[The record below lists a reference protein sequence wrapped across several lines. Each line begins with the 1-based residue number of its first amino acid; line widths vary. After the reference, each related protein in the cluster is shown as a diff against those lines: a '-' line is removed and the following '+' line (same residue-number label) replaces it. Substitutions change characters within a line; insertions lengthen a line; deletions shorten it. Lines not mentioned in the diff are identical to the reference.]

1 MPDTCSQKKKA
12 KLKHYKKRLAH
23 RAKIKGMEESGRPKP
38 ETTGVGDFVKALE
51 VINNIIETNSS

>member
-1 MPDTCSQKKKA
+1 MPDTCSQKKA
-12 KLKHYKKRLAH
+12 KLKNYLKRRAN

-38 ETTGVGDFVKALE
+38 EATEVGDFVKALE